1 MEPDERFPGR
11 TGVETKT
18 QQQGVL
24 AAAEL
29 SCIPLAVVAA
39 RISTGSKRLKHAY
52 TQMKA
57 LFSRWDPLA
66 RSLSPSH
73 AGNDFP
79 LRAPCSPA
87 QLPLCSCAAPCT
99 VPSPLNLKSGPSPS
113 PHYLLLGA
121 AAEEG
126 GRASLNPALVFLGE
140 SFGPRP
146 KGREPTDKTRWNQY
160 RPGAGEASR
169 GLSP

>member
-1 MEPDERFPGR
+1 MSGFQGGQGWRQRRSSRESS
-11 TGVETKT
+11 
-18 QQQGVL
+18 QQRSCPVSHLRWWRQPAFLQG
-24 AAAEL
+24 ASA
-29 SCIPLAVVAA
+29 I
-39 RISTGSKRLKHAY
+39 KHAY

-126 GRASLNPALVFLGE
+126 GRASLNAALVFLGE